1 MIACLDC
8 VLDFI
13 INYWEFILSIIITA
27 IVSIIITSIF
37 QKSIK
42 PFYATLT
49 SKVFKESEIAKQNK
63 IKIFYKD
70 NVVKTLTITK
80 LAFWNSG
87 KQTLKYNDH
96 IAEKD
101 PFRIELH
108 EEGEILDYELLYQ
121 KEANDIKPILK
132 DNRII
137 YIPFNYFS
145 HNEGFVIKIYHTG
158 KTGEQIEMHGSLK
171 EDAIIERVVGIGNR
185 VVPLPL
191 GLKISKNVFFRISG
205 LICAFVAIWGVVFF
219 LRRNGPLMGNDYF
232 FAFILVTYMI
242 LGVFGVLFFIKSFKV
257 TIPKIMRDKLFDD

>member
-42 PFYATLT
+42 PIYT
-49 SKVFKESEIAKQNK
+49 SFSSKILNESEIAKQNK
-63 IKIFYKD
+63 IKILY
-70 NVVKTLTITK
+70 NNNEVKSLTITK
-80 LAFWNSG
+80 LVFWNSG
-87 KQTLKYNDH
+87 KQTIDYKVH

-121 KEANDIKPILK
+121 KEANDISPLLS
-132 DNRII
+132 DNKII
-137 YIPFNYFS
+137 NIPFNYFS

-158 KTGEQIEMHGSLK
+158 KNGKQIRMCGSLK
-171 EDAIIERVVGIGNR
+171 EDAKIKRVIVNGYRIIRLPFGI
-185 VVPLPL
+185 
-191 GLKISKNVFFRISG
+191 KISNNVYYRISG
-205 LICAFVAIWGVVFF
+205 LALFFYAIIGIF
-219 LRRNGPLMGNDYF
+219 LYRNKPLMGIDYF
-232 FAFILVTYMI
+232 LAFIIVTNMI
-242 LGVFGVLFFIKSFKV
+242 LGVLLFIKSFKV